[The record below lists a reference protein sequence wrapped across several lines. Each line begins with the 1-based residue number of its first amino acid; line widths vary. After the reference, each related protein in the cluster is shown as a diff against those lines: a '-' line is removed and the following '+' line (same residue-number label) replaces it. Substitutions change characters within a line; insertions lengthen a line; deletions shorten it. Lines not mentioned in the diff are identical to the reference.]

1 MGRVLAALIWLVTL
15 LTVILFVSKRWW
27 FPENIAAHGFSI
39 DSQFTITML
48 VVAFAFVAAQIGLG
62 YTIWKYRATPEDK
75 KSRATYSHGNNR
87 LEVLWTGITALI
99 FIGLAIMGQRVWA
112 SLHFQDAPNRSDNQ
126 PAYEIHV
133 VSQQF
138 QWNFHYPGKDK
149 TFGHTD
155 PKLINDGSQ
164 NFIGL
169 DDADPNS
176 KDDIVAPTLV
186 IPLNEPVRLI
196 LRSRDVTHSLWIPNM
211 RFKQDTVPGLEIPVH
226 FMATKDGCYE
236 IACAELCGQL
246 HYKMGAK
253 MLVLPDAE
261 HQALVS
267 LSQPEFQKKRD
278 EYLAKYN
285 CK

>member
-27 FPENIAAHGFSI
+27 FPENIAAHGVAI
-39 DSQFTITML
+39 DRQFTITMM

-62 YTIWKYRATPEDK
+62 YTIWKYRAAPGDRKE
-75 KSRATYSHGNNR
+75 RAIYSHGNNK
-87 LEVLWTGITALI
+87 LEVIWTGVTALI
-99 FIGLAIMGQRVWA
+99 FIGLAIMGQQVWA
-112 SLHFQDAPNRSDNQ
+112 SLHFQDAPPGSF
-126 PAYEIHV
+126 EVHV
-133 VSQQF
+133 VAQQF
-138 QWNFHYPGKDK
+138 QWNFQYPGADK
-149 TFGHTD
+149 TFGRTD

-169 DDADPNS
+169 DDTDAAA

-186 IPLNEPVRLI
+186 IPVNRPVRLL
-196 LRSRDVTHSLWIPNM
+196 LRARDVTHSLWIPNM
-211 RFKQDTVPGLEIPVH
+211 RYKQDAVPGLELPVH
-226 FMATKDGCYE
+226 FTATKEGLYE

-253 MLVLPDAE
+253 MLVLPEAE
-261 HQALVS
+261 HQALVA

-278 EYLAKYN
+278 EYLARYEK
-285 CK
+285 K

>member
-1 MGRVLAALIWLVTL
+1 MGRVLAALIWLITL

-27 FPENIAAHGFSI
+27 FPENISVHGVGI
-39 DSQFTITML
+39 DRQFAITL
-48 VVAFAFVAAQIGLG
+48 SVVAFAFVVAQVGLG
-62 YTIWKYRATPEDK
+62 YTIWKYRAGADGKE
-75 KSRATYSHGNNR
+75 RATYSHGNNR
-87 LEVLWTGITALI
+87 LEVIWTGITALI
-99 FIGLAIMGQRVWA
+99 FIGLAVMGQQVWA
-112 SLHFQDAPNRSDNQ
+112 SLHFQDAP
-126 PAYEIHV
+126 PGTFEIQV
-133 VSQQF
+133 VAQQF
-138 QWNFHYPGKDK
+138 QWNFHYAGKDNA
-149 TFGHTD
+149 FGHTD

-169 DDADPNS
+169 DDTDEHS

-186 IPLNEPVRLI
+186 IPLNNPVRLT
-196 LRSRDVTHSLWIPNM
+196 LRARDVTHSLWIPNM
-211 RFKQDTVPGLEIPVH
+211 RFKQDAVPGLEIPVH
-226 FMATKDGCYE
+226 FTATKEGCYE

-253 MLVLPDAE
+253 MLVLPQAE

-278 EYLAKYN
+278 EYLLKYG

>member
-27 FPENIAAHGFSI
+27 FPENIAAHGAAI
-39 DSQFTITML
+39 DRQFAITL
-48 VVAFAFVAAQIGLG
+48 TVVAFAFVAAQIGLG

-75 KSRATYSHGNNR
+75 KARATYSHGNNR
-87 LEVLWTGITALI
+87 LEVIWTGITAII

-112 SLHFQDAPNRSDNQ
+112 ALYFEKAPSES
-126 PAYEIHV
+126 YEIHV
-133 VSQQF
+133 VAQQF
-138 QWNFHYPGKDK
+138 QWNFQYPGKDK
-149 TFGHTD
+149 LFGRTD

-164 NFIGL
+164 NFVGL
-169 DDADPNS
+169 DDTDPNS

-186 IPLNEPVRLI
+186 IPLNKPVRLL
-196 LRSRDVTHSLWIPNM
+196 LRARDVTHSLWIPNM
-211 RFKQDTVPGLEIPVH
+211 RYKQDAVPGMEIPVH
-226 FMATKDGCYE
+226 FMATKEGLYE

-253 MLVLPDAE
+253 MLVLPEAE

-278 EYLAKYN
+278 EYLAKYEG
-285 CK
+285 K